1 MANGMPEMSFE
12 KAMTRLEEIVREL
25 EDGRLP
31 LESALLLFEE
41 GIELSRICENCLAAA
56 EQKISILLTDEKG
69 RISLKEVESLS
80 FSGGEQDAGY

>member
-1 MANGMPEMSFE
+1 MANEMPEISFE
-12 KAMTRLEEIVREL
+12 KAIARLEEIVKEL

-41 GIELSRICENCLAAA
+41 GIGLSRICESCLVAA

-69 RISLKEVESLS
+69 GISLKEVESLPS
-80 FSGGEQDAGY
+80 FEGDRNDGY